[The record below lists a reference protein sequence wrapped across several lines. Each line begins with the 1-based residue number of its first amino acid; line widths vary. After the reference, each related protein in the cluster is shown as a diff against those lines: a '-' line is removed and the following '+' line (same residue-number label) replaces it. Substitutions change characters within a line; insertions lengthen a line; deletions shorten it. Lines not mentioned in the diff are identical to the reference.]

1 MKQFFASAL
10 ERFVGR
16 KVELPAGVSL
26 RTLLQHY
33 GSKATMPLLRGLW
46 HRLFLKR
53 AGWPLFVGKD
63 VTLRFAHM
71 LECGR
76 SVNIGDRVRIDALSS
91 GGIQLGHRVSIRDG
105 GILQLSS
112 HLNNLGEHIH
122 IDDDVFIGPY
132 AFIGAAAPVHIGAR
146 TLIGPR
152 LVLIA
157 EEHAFH
163 GKASVFE
170 QGVHRAGIEI
180 GEDCWIGACVTILDG
195 VRIGRGCVI
204 GAGTLVTRSIPD
216 DAVSFGV
223 PARVQR
229 MREADSP
236 LDKEPSP
243 DDAQP
248 RRHPQKQTGAG

>member
-1 MKQFFASAL
+1 MKHFLVSAIA
-10 ERFVGR
+10 RFGGR
-16 KVELPAGVSL
+16 KVEWPAGVSL
-26 RTLLQHY
+26 RTLLQYY
-33 GSKATMPLLRGLW
+33 GGKATLPLLRGLW
-46 HRLFLKR
+46 HRMFLKR
-53 AGWPLFVGKD
+53 TGWPLFVGRG
-63 VTLRFAHM
+63 VTFRFAHM
-71 LECGR
+71 LECGNA
-76 SVNIGDRVRIDALSS
+76 VNIGDRVRIDALSS
-91 GGIQLGHRVSIRDG
+91 GGIRLGHRVSIKDG

-157 EEHAFH
+157 EEHAFQ
-163 GKASVFE
+163 GRASVID

-216 DAVSFGV
+216 HAVSFGV

-229 MREADSP
+229 MRLA
-236 LDKEPSP
+236 EP
-243 DDAQP
+243 
-248 RRHPQKQTGAG
+248 HHHTGLE